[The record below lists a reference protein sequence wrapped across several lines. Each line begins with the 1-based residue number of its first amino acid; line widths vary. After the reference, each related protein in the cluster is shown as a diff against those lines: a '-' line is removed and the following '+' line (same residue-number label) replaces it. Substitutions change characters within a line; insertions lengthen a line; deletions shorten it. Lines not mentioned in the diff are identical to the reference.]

1 MLELLS
7 LVPIQR
13 GLLVLLAAGVTFPL
27 TGVFI
32 LRLNLLTMRFM
43 LMHGALLGGATALA
57 LGFDPLLMTIVI
69 NAFLIGAASIFSQRL
84 KIDTGHSTTFFMV
97 FAMAAAFAVMY
108 KANVP
113 ARDTLDL
120 LWGNLF
126 AVSRTDVIITAC
138 FGLLL
143 FLFYLTFHQSLHAL
157 IFDKDVARTSGV
169 PVDFLTYIIMFLTG
183 FTVAFA
189 MKLIGALLLDAL
201 LLLPAIIA
209 SYFAK
214 SIKSI
219 VLLSMLL
226 GGIFSVSGF
235 LLGVALDIPIS
246 AGVVLMATLGF
257 LTLQPLSKINR
268 KKEFKRSI

>member
-1 MLELLS
+1 MLELLT
-7 LVPIQR
+7 LPPIQR
-13 GLLVLLAAGVTFPL
+13 GLLVLLAAGFTFPL

-43 LMHGALLGGATALA
+43 LMHGALLGGAVALA
-57 LGFDPLLMTIVI
+57 LGLDPLLVTISV
-69 NAFLIGAASIFSQRL
+69 NALLIGGASVFSQRL
-84 KIDTGHSTTFFMV
+84 QIDSGHSTTFFMV

-113 ARDTLDL
+113 ARDTLEL

-126 AVSRTDVIITAC
+126 AVTRTDLIITVC

-143 FLFYLTFHQSLHAL
+143 VSFYMAFHHSLHAL
-157 IFDKDVARTSGV
+157 IFDRDVARTSGV
-169 PVDFLTYIIMFLTG
+169 PVDLLTYVIMFLTG

-209 SYFAK
+209 SFFAK

-226 GGIFSVSGF
+226 GGLFSLTGF
-235 LLGVALDIPIS
+235 LLALAVDIPVS

-257 LTLQPLSKINR
+257 LILQPLSKLLGNS
-268 KKEFKRSI
+268 K

>member
-13 GLLVLLAAGVTFPL
+13 GLLILLAAGITFPL

-43 LMHGALLGGATALA
+43 LMHGALLGGAVALA
-57 LGFDPLLMTIVI
+57 LGFDPLLVTILI
-69 NAFLIGAASIFSQRL
+69 NILLIGSASVFSQRL
-84 KIDTGHSTTFFMV
+84 KIDTGYSTTFFMV

-113 ARDTLDL
+113 ARDTLEL

-126 AVSRTDVIITAC
+126 AVSRSDVIITAC

-143 FLFYLTFHQSLHAL
+143 VLFYLTFHQSLHGL

-169 PVDFLTYIIMFLTG
+169 PVDLLTYVIMFLTG

-209 SYFAK
+209 SFFAR

-219 VLLSMLL
+219 VFLAMLL
-226 GGIFSVSGF
+226 GGIFSFTGF
-235 LLGVALDIPIS
+235 LLGIALDIPVS

-257 LTLQPLSKINR
+257 ILLQPLSKMKR
-268 KKEFKRSI
+268 FKI